1 MSIISLSNNVISAQ
15 INTLGAELCSLKN
28 TENKDF
34 IWEGDPAYWGK
45 HSPVLFPIVGTLKN
59 NTYTHN
65 NKEYILTRHGF
76 ARDMEFELVD
86 LTANTATFSIQSNST
101 TLASY
106 PFQFELQIQY
116 TLFHS
121 TLEIAYKVINKD
133 NSAIPFSIGAHPA
146 FALPGNFENYSL
158 KFENAEPLEYTL
170 LENDLVSTQTETID
184 TISNSV
190 PLTYKLFE
198 RDALIFKKLQS
209 NSLTIV
215 EKEKPFLKVH
225 FEDFPNLGIW
235 TKVGASFLCI
245 EPWFGYSDTTKSNGN
260 IFEKE
265 GIIILKTGDSFQTK
279 FSIEIL

>member
-1 MSIISLSNNVISAQ
+1 MSIISLSNDVISAQ

-86 LTANTATFSIQSNST
+86 QTANTATFSIQSNST

-158 KFENAEPLEYTL
+158 EFEKVEPLEYTL
-170 LENDLVSTQTETID
+170 LENDLVSTQTETIA
-184 TISNSV
+184 TNSNFV
-190 PLTYKLFE
+190 PLTHKLFE
-198 RDALIFKKLQS
+198 RDALIFKKLES
-209 NSLTIV
+209 KSLTII
-215 EKEKPFLKVH
+215 EKEIPRLKVH

-235 TKVGASFLCI
+235 TKVGAPFLCI
-245 EPWFGYSDTTKSNGN
+245 EPWFGYSDTTESNGN
-260 IFEKE
+260 LFEKE
-265 GIIILKTGDSFQTK
+265 GIIVLKSTDTFQTK

>member
-1 MSIISLSNNVISAQ
+1 MSIISLSNDVISAQ

-86 LTANTATFSIQSNST
+86 QTANTATFSIQSNST

-121 TLEIAYKVINKD
+121 TLEIANKVINKD

-158 KFENAEPLEYTL
+158 KFEKAEPLEYTL

-215 EKEKPFLKVH
+215 EKEKPVLKVH
-225 FEDFPNLGIW
+225 FEDFPILGIW

-245 EPWFGYSDTTKSNGN
+245 EPWFGYSDTIKSNGN

-265 GIIILKTGDSFQTK
+265 GIIILKTGDNFQTK

>member
-1 MSIISLSNNVISAQ
+1 MSIISLSNDVISAQ

-86 LTANTATFSIQSNST
+86 QTANTATFSIQSNST

-158 KFENAEPLEYTL
+158 EFEKVEPLEYTL
-170 LENDLVSTQTETID
+170 LENDLVSTQTETIA
-184 TISNSV
+184 TNSNFV
-190 PLTYKLFE
+190 PLTHKLFE

-209 NSLTIV
+209 KLLTIV
-215 EKEKPFLKVH
+215 EKEIPRLKVH

-235 TKVGASFLCI
+235 TKVGAPFLCI
-245 EPWFGYSDTTKSNGN
+245 EPWFGYSDTTETNGN
-260 IFEKE
+260 LFEKE
-265 GIIILKTGDSFQTK
+265 GIIVLKSTDTFQTK
-279 FSIEIL
+279 FCIEIL